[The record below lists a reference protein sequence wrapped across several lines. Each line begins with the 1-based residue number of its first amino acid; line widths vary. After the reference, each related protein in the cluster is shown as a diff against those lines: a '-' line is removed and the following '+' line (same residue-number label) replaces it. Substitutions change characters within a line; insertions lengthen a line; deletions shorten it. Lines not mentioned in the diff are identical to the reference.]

1 MANELQLEQL
11 FRACDKQGTGHIG
24 PSEFRDLC
32 AGFDI
37 DPVDS
42 DAIFTDLDHDGDG
55 QVSLEDFAWGFRD
68 FLTPGSRRGSVQV
81 STGSDVTGIYFI
93 DEEAFKRQA
102 EIERRHSNART
113 AWSHLVAGVGEASIH
128 KFLSTR

>member
-37 DPVDS
+37 DHSDS

-68 FLTPGSRRGSVQV
+68 FLTPGSRRSSVQV
-81 STGSDVTGIYFI
+81 SAGSDVTGIYVNN
-93 DEEAFKRQA
+93 EEAVKHQV
-102 EIERRHSNART
+102 ETERRHENARI
-113 AWSHLVAGVGEASIH
+113 AWSHLVAGVGEANVH

>member
-1 MANELQLEQL
+1 MASELQLEQL
-11 FRACDKQGTGHIG
+11 FRACDKQGAGHIG

-37 DPVDS
+37 DAADS

-68 FLTPGSRRGSVQV
+68 FLTPGSRRSSVQV
-81 STGSDVTGIYFI
+81 FAGYDVT
-93 DEEAFKRQA
+93 DLHLNNEDAVKRQE
-102 EIERRHSNART
+102 EIERRHANARI
-113 AWSHLVAGVGEASIH
+113 AWSHLVAGVGEGNVH

>member
-11 FRACDKQGTGHIG
+11 FRACDKHGAGHIG

-32 AGFDI
+32 SGFDI
-37 DPVDS
+37 DPADS

-68 FLTPGSRRGSVQV
+68 FLTPGSRRGSVYF
-81 STGSDVTGIYFI
+81 SAGSDVTGTHFNN
-93 DEEAFKRQA
+93 EEAVKYQA
-102 EIERRHSNART
+102 EIERRHENAKD
-113 AWSHLVAGVGEASIH
+113 AWSQLVAGVGEANVH

>member
-1 MANELQLEQL
+1 
-11 FRACDKQGTGHIG
+11 
-24 PSEFRDLC
+24 LC

-37 DPVDS
+37 DPADS

-68 FLTPGSRRGSVQV
+68 FLRPGSRRSSVYF
-81 STGSDVTGIYFI
+81 SAGSDVTGTHVNN
-93 DEEAFKRQA
+93 EEAVKHQA
-102 EIERRHSNART
+102 EIERRHENARD
-113 AWSHLVAGVGEASIH
+113 AWSQLVAGVGEANVH

>member
-1 MANELQLEQL
+1 MANELHLQQL

-37 DPVDS
+37 DTADS

-68 FLTPGSRRGSVQV
+68 FLTPGSRRSSVYV
-81 STGSDVTGIYFI
+81 SAGSDVTGTRVNN
-93 DEEAFKRQA
+93 EEAVKYQA
-102 EIERRHSNART
+102 EIERRHVNARKG
-113 AWSHLVAGVGEASIH
+113 WSQLVAGVGEANVH
-128 KFLSTR
+128 EFLSTR

>member
-11 FRACDKQGTGHIG
+11 FRACDKYGTGLIG

-37 DPVDS
+37 DPSDS

-55 QVSLEDFAWGFRD
+55 HVSLEDFAWGFRD
-68 FLTPGSRRGSVQV
+68 FLTPGSRRSSVYVGVGSNA
-81 STGSDVTGIYFI
+81 TGTHVNS
-93 DEEAFKRQA
+93 EEAVKYQA
-102 EIERRHSNART
+102 EIERRHANARDGW
-113 AWSHLVAGVGEASIH
+113 AQLVAGVGEASVH

>member
-1 MANELQLEQL
+1 MASEHQLEQL

-32 AGFDI
+32 SGFDI

-42 DAIFTDLDHDGDG
+42 DAIFNDLDHDGDG

-68 FLTPGSRRGSVQV
+68 FLTPGSRRSSVQV
-81 STGSDVTGIYFI
+81 STGSNVRGTPMT
-93 DEEAFKRQA
+93 DEEVIRRQEA
-102 EIERRHSNART
+102 IERRHSQARL
-113 AWSHLVAGVGEASIH
+113 AWSHLVAGVGEVSVL
-128 KFLSTR
+128 KFLNTR

>member
-1 MANELQLEQL
+1 MASELQLEQL

-37 DPVDS
+37 DPIDS

-68 FLTPGSRRGSVQV
+68 FLTPGSRRSSLQV
-81 STGSDVTGIYFI
+81 STGPDVTGMYVVN
-93 DEEAFKRQA
+93 EEALRQQA
-102 EIERRHSNART
+102 EIERRHASARS
-113 AWSHLVAGVGEASIH
+113 AWSHLVAGVGEANVH